1 MKKSIFITGSTK
13 GIGKATAIEALK
25 EGYFAYLNYVHDDSG
40 AAACAQELDSLG
52 YAGSYKIIKADV
64 SKQESIPF
72 ILSQMDHEAYPLH
85 GLVLNSSS
93 NGRVRN
99 AFGSITPEE
108 MEDMF
113 RMNLFTPF
121 FLVQSLADAI
131 CDGGA
136 VVFISSNV
144 GIYPHSTY
152 IPYGLTKSCEIH
164 LAKMLVKEFSP
175 RKITVNA
182 VAPAFIE
189 TDMFPGKRTPEHL
202 ASIRRKVAVHRFG
215 TPNEVARGVMSLVT
229 NPYINGTVLSVDGGY
244 NFE

>member
-1 MKKSIFITGSTK
+1 MKTSVFITGSTK
-13 GIGKATAIEALK
+13 GIGKAIAVEALK
-25 EGYFAYLNYVHDDSG
+25 AGYYVYLNYVHDEKG
-40 AAACAQELDSLG
+40 AQSCALELDSLG
-52 YAGSYKIIKADV
+52 YAGDYKIIKADV
-64 SKQESIPF
+64 SSTDAIPV
-72 ILSQMDHEAYPLH
+72 ILEQMDPENHPLH

-93 NGRVRN
+93 NGRIRN

-108 MEDMF
+108 MEEMF

-121 FLVQSLADAI
+121 FLVQTLANHIAE
-131 CDGGA
+131 GGSI
-136 VVFISSNV
+136 VFISSNV

-152 IPYGLTKSCEIH
+152 IPYGLTKSSEIF
-164 LAKMLVKEFSP
+164 LARMLVKELAP

-189 TDMFPGKRTPEHL
+189 TDMFPGNRTEAHQ
-202 ASIRRKVAVHRFG
+202 ASIRRKVALHRFG
-215 TPNEVARGVMSLVT
+215 QAEEVARGTMALLT